1 MSSLVIPS
9 IESLVPY
16 EGGKPIEELTRE
28 LGITDVVKLASNE
41 NPLGPSP
48 RAIEAARE
56 AMKSVHRYPDGAA
69 YALRDAIA
77 RFHGVGR
84 DEVLQGAGSNELLDL
99 AVRTFATPEH
109 HIVFGEP
116 AFVVYRIAS
125 LSGGVPFTA
134 VPLVNQVHDLPAM
147 AAAVKPNTRVLFV
160 ANPNNPTG
168 THVGRAAV
176 EELLR
181 TVPPEVVIVMDEA
194 YFEYADAPDYPN
206 SLALRHLRERL
217 LVMRT
222 FSKAYALAGLR
233 VGYTIGPP
241 RLIDYMNR
249 VRAPFNTGIPA
260 QAAAIAALEDQEHV
274 AESRRVNNAERERLS
289 RELEGMGLAV
299 APSQANFVLTD
310 VGRPAR
316 FVYDRLLERGVIVRP
331 FGNLPTSLRVTCGLP
346 RENDRFLEA
355 LNEVLS
361 A

>member
-1 MSSLVIPS
+1 MSTLVIPS

-28 LGITDVVKLASNE
+28 LGITNIVKLASNE
-41 NPLGPSP
+41 NPLGASP
-48 RAIEAARE
+48 RAIDAARDSL
-56 AMKSVHRYPDGAA
+56 KNVHRYPDGAA
-69 YALRDAIA
+69 YGLRNAIA

-99 AVRTFATPEH
+99 VVRTFATPAH

-134 VPLVNQVHDLPAM
+134 VPLVNNVHDLPAM
-147 AAAVKPNTRVLFV
+147 AAAVQPNTRVLFV

-181 TVPPEVVIVMDEA
+181 TVPREVVVVMDEA
-194 YFEYADAPDYPN
+194 YFEYADAPDYPS

-222 FSKAYALAGLR
+222 FSKAYGLAGFR

-241 RLIDYMNR
+241 PLIDYMNR
-249 VRAPFNTGIPA
+249 VRAPFNTSIPA

-274 AESRRVNNAERERLS
+274 TQSRLGNNAERARLT
-289 RELEGMGLAV
+289 RELEGMGLGV

-316 FVYDRLLERGVIVRP
+316 VVYDRLLERGVIVRP
-331 FGNLPTSLRVTCGLP
+331 FGNIPNGLRVTCGLP
-346 RENDRFLEA
+346 RENDRFLDA
-355 LNEVLS
+355 LKQVL
-361 A
+361 AQ